1 MSLTK
6 LDIDRFISTLRT
18 KSKEFN
24 SISNVQLASMLEET
38 ISNIKEVSYFWA
50 TICSDNKGTTKT
62 PAEGEEWLGGPFA
75 SVLAT
80 QYYIKSLINDDDL
93 VEGNFNN
100 SENSYKVFPNNF
112 IERITFPFINAKV
125 YFNKSM
131 SFEDI
136 NKFRGFSKRYDIEPS
151 ITLVLGAGNFSSIP
165 YLDVLYHLIT
175 RRSVILLKLN
185 PVNEYL
191 KPVFEKVFKN
201 FIERGYIIVTNG
213 NINESKY
220 MATHPGINHIHL
232 TGSDKTYEDIV
243 YGRELTGNERSIKT
257 LSKINSKPIT
267 SELGNVTPII
277 IHPGK
282 WSTSDIKYQ
291 ARKIVTGK
299 LNNNG
304 FNCIAAQVVVLP
316 DGWGHTET
324 LIKYVK
330 YYMNK
335 AKDRKAYYPDSIER
349 LTKLEKDKSYE
360 RVNSL
365 SCTTPHLTREI
376 KAYNKYELDEVWSST
391 IYFRKIAYSN
401 AEDYVKKSI
410 DYCNNELWGNLGVSV
425 IIKNHNNKFNKH
437 ITNSYI
443 ENLKYGTIAI
453 NEWAAIGYII
463 PQLPWGGF
471 PGNKDNDIQS
481 GQSVVHNSMLFES
494 PLKGIVETKFRISRL
509 IDPPWFIT
517 NRKSRRLFMNLT
529 YFQIN
534 NTKINLIK
542 LIFSALIYCL

>member
-6 LDIDRFISTLRT
+6 LDIDRFITTLRT

-38 ISNIKEVSYFWA
+38 ISNIKEVAFFWA

-80 QYYIKSLINDDDL
+80 QYYIKSLTNDDDL
-93 VEGNFNN
+93 VEKKYN
-100 SENSYKVFPNNF
+100 SEENSYKVFPNNF
-112 IERITFPFINAKV
+112 TERITFPFIDAKV
-125 YFNKSM
+125 IFNKSM
-131 SFEDI
+131 SFDDI
-136 NKFRGFSKRYDIEPS
+136 NKYRGFSKRYDIDPS

-175 RRSVILLKLN
+175 RKSVILLKLN

-191 KPVFEKVFKN
+191 KPVFEKVFQN
-201 FIERGYIIVTNG
+201 FIERGYIIVTTG
-213 NINESKY
+213 NIDESKY
-220 MATHPGINHIHL
+220 MAKHPGINHIHL
-232 TGSDKTYEDIV
+232 TGSDKTFEDIV
-243 YGRELTGNERSIKT
+243 YGRELTDKERKSKS
-257 LSKINSKPIT
+257 LSKINNKPIT

-291 ARKIVTGK
+291 ARKIVTAK

-316 DGWGHTET
+316 DGWGQTET

-330 YYMNK
+330 HYMSK
-335 AKDRKAYYPDSIER
+335 AKERKAYYPESIER
-349 LTKLEKDKSYE
+349 LEKLEKDKGYE
-360 RVNSL
+360 RVNAL
-365 SCTTPHLTREI
+365 SCVTPHLTREI
-376 KAYNKYELDEVWSST
+376 KAYSKFEIDEVWSST
-391 IYFRKIAYSN
+391 IYFKKIEYTSV
-401 AEDYVKKSI
+401 EDFANKAI
-410 DYCNNELWGNLGVSV
+410 DYCNDELWGNLGVSV
-425 IIKNHNNKFNKH
+425 IIKDHDRKFNKH
-437 ITNSYI
+437 ITNLYI
-443 ENLKYGTIAI
+443 DKLNYGTVAI

-471 PGNKDNDIQS
+471 PGNRDNDIQS

-494 PLKGIVETKFRISRL
+494 PLKGVVNTKFRISRL
-509 IDPPWFIT
+509 IDPPWFVT
-517 NRKSRRLFMNLT
+517 NKKARRLFKNLT
-529 YFQIN
+529 YYQIN
-534 NTKINLIK
+534 NSNINFLK
-542 LIFSALIYCL
+542 LIFAALV

>member
-6 LDIDRFISTLRT
+6 LDIDRFITTLRT

-38 ISNIKEVSYFWA
+38 ISNIKEVAFFWA

-80 QYYIKSLINDDDL
+80 QYYIKSLTNDDDL
-93 VEGNFNN
+93 VEKKYN
-100 SENSYKVFPNNF
+100 SEENSYKVFPNSF
-112 IERITFPFINAKV
+112 TERITFPFIDAKV
-125 YFNKSM
+125 IFNKSM

-136 NKFRGFSKRYDIEPS
+136 NKYRGFSKRYDIDPS

-175 RRSVILLKLN
+175 RKSVILLKLN

-191 KPVFEKVFKN
+191 KPVFEKVFQS
-201 FIERGYIIVTNG
+201 FIERGYIIVTTG
-213 NINESKY
+213 NIDESKY
-220 MATHPGINHIHL
+220 MANHPGINNIHL
-232 TGSDKTYEDIV
+232 TGSDKTFEDIV
-243 YGRELTGNERSIKT
+243 YGRELTEKERKSKS
-257 LSKINSKPIT
+257 LSKINNKPIT

-291 ARKIVTGK
+291 ARKIVTAK

-316 DGWGHTET
+316 DGWGQTET
-324 LIKYVK
+324 LIKFVK
-330 YYMNK
+330 HYMSK
-335 AKDRKAYYPDSIER
+335 AKERKAYYPESIER
-349 LTKLEKDKSYE
+349 LEKLEKDKGYE
-360 RVNSL
+360 RVNAL
-365 SCTTPHLTREI
+365 SCVTPHLTREI
-376 KAYNKYELDEVWSST
+376 KAYSKFEINEVWSST
-391 IYFRKIAYSN
+391 IYFKKIEYTSV
-401 AEDYVKKSI
+401 EDFANKAI
-410 DYCNNELWGNLGVSV
+410 DYCNDELWGNLGVSV
-425 IIKNHNNKFNKH
+425 IIKDHDRKFNKH
-437 ITNSYI
+437 ITNLYI
-443 ENLKYGTIAI
+443 DKLNYGTVAI

-471 PGNKDNDIQS
+471 PGNRDNDIQS

-494 PLKGIVETKFRISRL
+494 PLKGVVNTKFRISRI
-509 IDPPWFIT
+509 IDPPWFVT
-517 NRKSRRLFMNLT
+517 NKKARRLFKNLT
-529 YFQIN
+529 YYQIHN
-534 NTKINLIK
+534 SNINFLK
-542 LIFSALIYCL
+542 LIFAALV

>member
-80 QYYIKSLINDDDL
+80 QYYIKSLTNDDDL
-93 VEGNFNN
+93 DEGNFNN

-257 LSKINSKPIT
+257 LSKINPKPIT

-335 AKDRKAYYPDSIER
+335 SKDRKAYYPDSIER

-391 IYFRKIAYSN
+391 IYFRKIGYTN
-401 AEDYVKKSI
+401 AEDYVNKAI

-425 IIKNHNNKFNKH
+425 IIKDHNNKFNKH

-542 LIFSALIYCL
+542 LIFSALI

>member
-6 LDIDRFISTLRT
+6 LDIDRFITTLRT

-24 SISNVQLASMLEET
+24 SINNLQLASMLEET
-38 ISNIKEVSYFWA
+38 ISNIKEVSFFWA

-80 QYYIKSLINDDDL
+80 QYYIKSLTNDEDL
-93 VEGNFNN
+93 TKKKYN
-100 SENSYKVFPNNF
+100 SEENSYKVFPNNF
-112 IERITFPFINAKV
+112 TERITFPFIDAKV
-125 YFNKSM
+125 IFNKSM
-131 SFEDI
+131 SFDDI
-136 NKFRGFSKRYDIEPS
+136 NKYRGFSKRYDIDPS

-175 RRSVILLKLN
+175 RKSVILLKLN

-191 KPVFEKVFKN
+191 KPVFEKVFRN
-201 FIERGYIIVTNG
+201 FIERGYIIVTTG
-213 NINESKY
+213 NIDESKY
-220 MATHPGINHIHL
+220 MASHPGINHIHL
-232 TGSDKTYEDIV
+232 TGSDKTFEDIV
-243 YGRELTGNERSIKT
+243 YGRELTEKERKSKS
-257 LSKINSKPIT
+257 LSKINNKPIT

-291 ARKIVTGK
+291 ARKIVTAK

-304 FNCIAAQVVVLP
+304 FNCIAAQIVVLP
-316 DGWGHTET
+316 DGWGQTDT

-330 YYMNK
+330 HYMSK
-335 AKDRKAYYPDSIER
+335 AKERKAYYPESIER
-349 LTKLEKDKSYE
+349 LEKLEKDKGYE
-360 RVNSL
+360 RVNAL

-376 KAYNKYELDEVWSST
+376 KAYSKFEIDEVWSST
-391 IYFRKIAYSN
+391 IYFKKIEYTSIEDFARKA
-401 AEDYVKKSI
+401 I
-410 DYCNNELWGNLGVSV
+410 DYCNEELWGNLGVSV
-425 IIKNHNNKFNKH
+425 IIKDHDRKFNNH
-437 ITNSYI
+437 ITNLYI
-443 ENLKYGTIAI
+443 DKLKYGTIAI

-471 PGNKDNDIQS
+471 PGNRDNDIQS

-494 PLKGIVETKFRISRL
+494 PLKGVVNTKFRISRL
-509 IDPPWFIT
+509 IDPPWYVT
-517 NRKSRRLFMNLT
+517 NKKARRLFKNLT
-529 YFQIN
+529 YYQIEN
-534 NTKINLIK
+534 SNINFLK
-542 LIFSALIYCL
+542 LIFAALI

>member
-257 LSKINSKPIT
+257 LSKINPKPIT

-335 AKDRKAYYPDSIER
+335 SKDRKAYYPDSIER

-401 AEDYVKKSI
+401 AEDYVKNSI

-542 LIFSALIYCL
+542 LIFSALI

>member
-24 SISNVQLASMLEET
+24 SINNIQLASMLDET
-38 ISNIKEVSYFWA
+38 ISNIKEVSYFWS

-80 QYYIKSLINDDDL
+80 QYYIKSLTNDDDL
-93 VEGNFNN
+93 DEGNFNN

-185 PVNEYL
+185 PVNDYL

-257 LSKINSKPIT
+257 VPKVNSKPIT

-316 DGWGHTET
+316 DGWGHTDT

-391 IYFRKIAYSN
+391 IYFRKIGYTN
-401 AEDYVKKSI
+401 AEDYVNKAI

-425 IIKNHNNKFNKH
+425 IIKDHNNKFNKH

-481 GQSVVHNSMLFES
+481 GQSFVHNSMLFES

-517 NRKSRRLFMNLT
+517 NKKSRRLFMNLT

-542 LIFSALIYCL
+542 LIFSALI

>member
-6 LDIDRFISTLRT
+6 LDIDRFITTLRT

-24 SISNVQLASMLEET
+24 SINNVQLASMLDET

-80 QYYIKSLINDDDL
+80 QYYIKSLTNDDDL
-93 VEGNFNN
+93 DDENFNK

-112 IERITFPFINAKV
+112 IERITFPFISAKV
-125 YFNKSM
+125 FFNKSM
-131 SFEDI
+131 SFDDI

-257 LSKINSKPIT
+257 VTKLNSKPIT

-316 DGWGHTET
+316 DGWGHTDT

-335 AKDRKAYYPDSIER
+335 VKDRKAYYPDSIER

-365 SCTTPHLTREI
+365 SCSTPHLTREI

-391 IYFRKIAYSN
+391 IYFRKIGYSS
-401 AEDYVKKSI
+401 AEDYVKKAT

-425 IIKNHNNKFNKH
+425 IIKDHNNKFNKH

-443 ENLKYGTIAI
+443 ENLRYGTIAI

-481 GQSVVHNSMLFES
+481 GQSFVHNSMLFES

-517 NRKSRRLFMNLT
+517 NKKSRRLFMNLT

-542 LIFSALIYCL
+542 LIFSALI

>member
-6 LDIDRFISTLRT
+6 LDIDRFITTLRT

-38 ISNIKEVSYFWA
+38 ISNIKEVAFFWA

-80 QYYIKSLINDDDL
+80 QYYIKSLTNDDDL
-93 VEGNFNN
+93 TEKKYN
-100 SENSYKVFPNNF
+100 SEENSYKVFPNNF
-112 IERITFPFINAKV
+112 SERITFPFIDAKV
-125 YFNKSM
+125 IFNKSM
-131 SFEDI
+131 SFDDI
-136 NKFRGFSKRYDIEPS
+136 NKYRGFSKRYDIDPS

-175 RRSVILLKLN
+175 RKSVILLKLN

-191 KPVFEKVFKN
+191 KPVFEKVFQN
-201 FIERGYIIVTNG
+201 FIERGYIIVTTG
-213 NINESKY
+213 NIDESKY
-220 MATHPGINHIHL
+220 MANHPGINHIHL
-232 TGSDKTYEDIV
+232 TGSDKTFEDIV
-243 YGRELTGNERSIKT
+243 YGRELTDKERKT
-257 LSKINSKPIT
+257 KSLSKINNKPIT

-291 ARKIVTGK
+291 ARKIVTAK

-316 DGWGHTET
+316 DGWGQTDT
-324 LIKYVK
+324 LIKFVK
-330 YYMNK
+330 HYMSK
-335 AKDRKAYYPDSIER
+335 AKERKAYYPESIER
-349 LTKLEKDKSYE
+349 LEKLEKDKGYE
-360 RVNSL
+360 RVNAL
-365 SCTTPHLTREI
+365 SCVTPHLTREI
-376 KAYNKYELDEVWSST
+376 KAYSKFEIDEVWSST
-391 IYFRKIAYSN
+391 IYFKKIEYTSI
-401 AEDYVKKSI
+401 EDFANKAI
-410 DYCNNELWGNLGVSV
+410 DYCNDELWGNLGVSV
-425 IIKNHNNKFNKH
+425 IIKDHDRKFNKH
-437 ITNSYI
+437 ITNLYI
-443 ENLKYGTIAI
+443 DKLNYGTVAI

-471 PGNKDNDIQS
+471 PGNRDNDIQS

-494 PLKGIVETKFRISRL
+494 PLKGVVNTKFRISRL
-509 IDPPWFIT
+509 IDPPWFVT
-517 NRKSRRLFMNLT
+517 NKKARRLFKNLT
-529 YFQIN
+529 YYQIN
-534 NTKINLIK
+534 NSNINFLK
-542 LIFSALIYCL
+542 LIFAALV

>member
-6 LDIDRFISTLRT
+6 LDIDRFITTLRT
-18 KSKEFN
+18 NSKEFN

-38 ISNIKEVSYFWA
+38 ISNIKEVAFFWA

-80 QYYIKSLINDDDL
+80 QYYIKSLTNEDDL
-93 VEGNFNN
+93 SEKKFNDE
-100 SENSYKVFPNNF
+100 ENSYKVFPNNF
-112 IERITFPFINAKV
+112 IERLTFPFIDAKV

-131 SFEDI
+131 SFDDI
-136 NKFRGFSKRYDIEPS
+136 NRYRGFSKRYDFDPS

-175 RRSVILLKLN
+175 RKSVILLKLN

-191 KPVFEKVFKN
+191 KPVFEKVFQN
-201 FIERGYIIVTNG
+201 FIERGYIIVTTG
-213 NINESKY
+213 NIDESKY

-243 YGRELTGNERSIKT
+243 YGRELTLKEKK
-257 LSKINSKPIT
+257 SKAISKVNNKAIT

-291 ARKIVTGK
+291 ARKIVTAK

-316 DGWGHTET
+316 DGWGQTDT

-330 YYMNK
+330 HYMNK
-335 AKDRKAYYPDSIER
+335 AKDRKAYYPESIER
-349 LTKLEKDKSYE
+349 LEKLEKDKGYE
-360 RVNSL
+360 RVNAL
-365 SCTTPHLTREI
+365 TCVTPHLTREI
-376 KAYNKYELDEVWSST
+376 KSYSKYEIDEVWSTT
-391 IYFRKIAYSN
+391 IYFKKIEYSTN
-401 AEDYVKKSI
+401 EEFANKAI
-410 DYCNNELWGNLGVSV
+410 DYCNDELWGNLGVSV
-425 IIKNHNNKFNKH
+425 IVKDHERKFNKH
-437 ITNSYI
+437 ITNLYI
-443 ENLKYGTIAI
+443 DKLNYGTVAI

-463 PQLPWGGF
+463 PQLPWGGY
-471 PGNKDNDIQS
+471 PGNRDNDVQS

-494 PLKGIVETKFRISRL
+494 PLKGVVNTKFRISRL
-509 IDPPWFIT
+509 IDPPWFVF
-517 NRKSRRLFMNLT
+517 NKKGRRLFRNLT
-529 YFQIN
+529 YYQIN
-534 NTKINLIK
+534 NSNINFLK
-542 LIFSALIYCL
+542 LIIAALI

>member
-6 LDIDRFISTLRT
+6 LDIDRFITTLRT

-24 SISNVQLASMLEET
+24 SISNVQLVSMLEET
-38 ISNIKEVSYFWA
+38 IANIKEVSFFWA

-80 QYYIKSLINDDDL
+80 QYYIKSLTNDDDL
-93 VEGNFNN
+93 AETKYN
-100 SENSYKVFPNNF
+100 SEENSYKVFPNNF
-112 IERITFPFINAKV
+112 TERITFPFIDAKV
-125 YFNKSM
+125 IFNKSM
-131 SFEDI
+131 SFNDI
-136 NKFRGFSKRYDIEPS
+136 NKYRGFSKRYDIDPS

-175 RRSVILLKLN
+175 RKSVILLKLN

-191 KPVFEKVFKN
+191 KPVFEKVFQN
-201 FIERGYIIVTNG
+201 FIERGYIIVTTG
-213 NINESKY
+213 NIDESKY

-232 TGSDKTYEDIV
+232 TGSDKTFEDIV
-243 YGRELTGNERSIKT
+243 YGRELTDKERKAKS
-257 LSKINSKPIT
+257 LSKINNKPIT

-291 ARKIVTGK
+291 ARKIVTAK

-316 DGWGHTET
+316 DGWGQTDT
-324 LIKYVK
+324 LIKFVK
-330 YYMNK
+330 HYMSK
-335 AKDRKAYYPDSIER
+335 AKERKAYYPESIER
-349 LTKLEKDKSYE
+349 LEKLEKDKGYE
-360 RVNSL
+360 RVNAL
-365 SCTTPHLTREI
+365 SCVTPHLTREI
-376 KAYNKYELDEVWSST
+376 KAYSKFEIDEVWSST
-391 IYFRKIAYSN
+391 IYFKKVEYTSI
-401 AEDYVKKSI
+401 EDFANKAVN
-410 DYCNNELWGNLGVSV
+410 YCNDELWGNLGVSV
-425 IIKNHNNKFNKH
+425 IIKDHDRKFNKH
-437 ITNSYI
+437 ITNLYI
-443 ENLKYGTIAI
+443 DKLNYGTVAI

-471 PGNKDNDIQS
+471 PGNRDNDIQS

-494 PLKGIVETKFRISRL
+494 PLKGVVNTKFRISRL
-509 IDPPWFIT
+509 IDPPWFVT
-517 NRKSRRLFMNLT
+517 NKKARRLFRNLT
-529 YFQIN
+529 YYQIN
-534 NTKINLIK
+534 NSNINFLK
-542 LIFSALIYCL
+542 LIFAALV

>member
-6 LDIDRFISTLRT
+6 LDIDRFITTLRT

-38 ISNIKEVSYFWA
+38 ISNIKEVAFFWA

-80 QYYIKSLINDDDL
+80 QYYIKSLTNDDDL
-93 VEGNFNN
+93 VEKKYN
-100 SENSYKVFPNNF
+100 SEENSYKVFPNSF
-112 IERITFPFINAKV
+112 TERITFPFIDAKV
-125 YFNKSM
+125 IFNKSM

-136 NKFRGFSKRYDIEPS
+136 NKYRGFSKRYDIDPS

-175 RRSVILLKLN
+175 RKSVILLKLN

-191 KPVFEKVFKN
+191 KPVFEKVFQS
-201 FIERGYIIVTNG
+201 FIERGYIIVTTG
-213 NINESKY
+213 NIDESKY
-220 MATHPGINHIHL
+220 MANHPGINHIHL
-232 TGSDKTYEDIV
+232 TGSDKTFEDIV
-243 YGRELTGNERSIKT
+243 YGRELTEKERKSKS
-257 LSKINSKPIT
+257 LSKINNKPIT

-291 ARKIVTGK
+291 ARKIVTAK

-316 DGWGHTET
+316 DGWGQTET
-324 LIKYVK
+324 LIKFVK
-330 YYMNK
+330 HYMSK
-335 AKDRKAYYPDSIER
+335 AKERKAYYPESIER
-349 LTKLEKDKSYE
+349 LEKLEKDKGYE

-365 SCTTPHLTREI
+365 SCVTPHLTREI
-376 KAYNKYELDEVWSST
+376 KAYSKFEIDEVWSST
-391 IYFRKIAYSN
+391 IYFKKIEYTSI
-401 AEDYVKKSI
+401 EDFANKAI
-410 DYCNNELWGNLGVSV
+410 DYCNDELWGNLGVSV
-425 IIKNHNNKFNKH
+425 IIKDHDRKFNKH
-437 ITNSYI
+437 ITNLYI
-443 ENLKYGTIAI
+443 EKLNYGTVAI

-471 PGNKDNDIQS
+471 PGNRDNDIQS

-494 PLKGIVETKFRISRL
+494 PLKGVVNTKFRISRI
-509 IDPPWFIT
+509 IDPPWFVT
-517 NRKSRRLFMNLT
+517 NKKARRLFKNLT
-529 YFQIN
+529 YYQIHN
-534 NTKINLIK
+534 SNINFLK
-542 LIFSALIYCL
+542 LIFAALV

>member
-6 LDIDRFISTLRT
+6 LDIDRFITTLRT

-38 ISNIKEVSYFWA
+38 ISNIKEVAFFWA

-80 QYYIKSLINDDDL
+80 QYYIKSLTNDDDL
-93 VEGNFNN
+93 VEKKYN
-100 SENSYKVFPNNF
+100 SEENSYKVFPNSF
-112 IERITFPFINAKV
+112 TERITFPFIDAKV
-125 YFNKSM
+125 IFNKSM

-136 NKFRGFSKRYDIEPS
+136 NKYRGFSKRYDIDPS

-175 RRSVILLKLN
+175 RKSVILLKLN

-191 KPVFEKVFKN
+191 KPVFEKVFQS
-201 FIERGYIIVTNG
+201 FIERGYIIVTTG
-213 NINESKY
+213 NIDESKY
-220 MATHPGINHIHL
+220 MANHPGINNIHL
-232 TGSDKTYEDIV
+232 TGSDKTFEDIV
-243 YGRELTGNERSIKT
+243 YGRELTEKERKSKS
-257 LSKINSKPIT
+257 LSKINNKPIT

-291 ARKIVTGK
+291 ARKIVTAK

-316 DGWGHTET
+316 DGWGQTET

-330 YYMNK
+330 HYMSK
-335 AKDRKAYYPDSIER
+335 TKERKAYYPESIER
-349 LTKLEKDKSYE
+349 LEKLEKDKGYE
-360 RVNSL
+360 RVNAL
-365 SCTTPHLTREI
+365 SCVTPHLTREI
-376 KAYNKYELDEVWSST
+376 KAYSKFEIEEVWSST
-391 IYFRKIAYSN
+391 IYFKKIEYTN
-401 AEDYVKKSI
+401 IEDFANKAI
-410 DYCNNELWGNLGVSV
+410 DYCNDELWGNLGVSV
-425 IIKNHNNKFNKH
+425 IIKDHNRKFNRH
-437 ITNSYI
+437 ITNLYI
-443 ENLKYGTIAI
+443 DKLNYGTVAI

-494 PLKGIVETKFRISRL
+494 PLKGVVNTKFRISKL
-509 IDPPWFIT
+509 IDPPWFVT
-517 NRKSRRLFMNLT
+517 NKKARRLFKNLT
-529 YFQIN
+529 YYQIN
-534 NTKINLIK
+534 NSNINFLK
-542 LIFSALIYCL
+542 LIFAALV

>member
-24 SISNVQLASMLEET
+24 SINNIQLASMLDET

-50 TICSDNKGTTKT
+50 TICSDNKGTTRT

-80 QYYIKSLINDDDL
+80 QYYIKSLTNDDDL
-93 VEGNFNN
+93 DEGNFNN
-100 SENSYKVFPNNF
+100 SENSYKVYPNNF

-185 PVNEYL
+185 PVNDYL

-220 MATHPGINHIHL
+220 MAAHPGINHIHL

-257 LSKINSKPIT
+257 VPKVNSKPIT

-401 AEDYVKKSI
+401 AEDYVKKAT

-425 IIKNHNNKFNKH
+425 IIKDHNNKFNKH

-443 ENLKYGTIAI
+443 ENLRYGTIAI

-481 GQSVVHNSMLFES
+481 GQSFVHNSMLFES

-517 NRKSRRLFMNLT
+517 NNKSRRLFMNLT

-542 LIFSALIYCL
+542 LIFSALI

>member
-6 LDIDRFISTLRT
+6 LEIDRFITTLRT

-24 SISNVQLASMLEET
+24 SISDVQLASMLEET
-38 ISNIKEVSYFWA
+38 ISNIKEVSFFWA

-80 QYYIKSLINDDDL
+80 QYYIKSLTNDDDL
-93 VEGNFNN
+93 SEKKYN
-100 SENSYKVFPNNF
+100 SEENSYKVFPNNF
-112 IERITFPFINAKV
+112 IERITFPFIDAKV
-125 YFNKSM
+125 IFNKSM
-131 SFEDI
+131 SFDDI
-136 NKFRGFSKRYDIEPS
+136 NKYRGFSKRYDIDPS

-175 RRSVILLKLN
+175 RKSVILLKLN

-191 KPVFEKVFKN
+191 KPVFEKVFQN
-201 FIERGYIIVTNG
+201 FIERGYIIVTTG
-213 NINESKY
+213 NIDESKY

-232 TGSDKTYEDIV
+232 TGSDKTFEDIV
-243 YGRELTGNERSIKT
+243 YGRELTEKERKSKS
-257 LSKINSKPIT
+257 LSKINNKPIT

-291 ARKIVTGK
+291 ARKIVTAK

-316 DGWGHTET
+316 DGWGQTET

-330 YYMNK
+330 HYMSK
-335 AKDRKAYYPDSIER
+335 AKERKAYYPESIER
-349 LTKLEKDKSYE
+349 LEKLEKDKGYE
-360 RVNSL
+360 RVNAL
-365 SCTTPHLTREI
+365 SCVTPHLTREI
-376 KAYNKYELDEVWSST
+376 KAYSKFEIDEVWSST
-391 IYFRKIAYSN
+391 IYFKKIEYTSV
-401 AEDYVKKSI
+401 EDFANKAI
-410 DYCNNELWGNLGVSV
+410 DYCNDELWGNLGVSV
-425 IIKNHNNKFNKH
+425 IIKDHDRKFNKH
-437 ITNSYI
+437 ITNLYVDKL
-443 ENLKYGTIAI
+443 NYGTVAI

-471 PGNKDNDIQS
+471 PGNRDNDIQS

-494 PLKGIVETKFRISRL
+494 PLKGVVNTKFRISRI
-509 IDPPWFIT
+509 IDPPWFVT
-517 NRKSRRLFMNLT
+517 NKKARRLFKNLT
-529 YFQIN
+529 YYQIHN
-534 NTKINLIK
+534 SNINFLK
-542 LIFSALIYCL
+542 LIFAALV

>member
-6 LDIDRFISTLRT
+6 LEIDRYVTTLRT

-24 SISNVQLASMLEET
+24 SISNLQLASMLQET
-38 ISNIKEVSYFWA
+38 ISNIKEISFFWA
-50 TICSDNKGTTKT
+50 TICSDNKGITKT

-80 QYYIKSLINDDDL
+80 QQYIDTLTKDNDLNIEKFNNDDK
-93 VEGNFNN
+93 
-100 SENSYKVFPNNF
+100 SYNVFPNNF
-112 IERITFPFINAKV
+112 IDKITFPFINAKV

-131 SFEDI
+131 TFDDI
-136 NKFRGFSKRYDIEPS
+136 NKYRGFSKRYDIDPS

-175 RRSVILLKLN
+175 RKSVILLKLN
-185 PVNEYL
+185 PVNDYL
-191 KPVFEKVFKN
+191 KPVFEKVFQN

-213 NINESKY
+213 DIDESKY
-220 MATHPGINHIHL
+220 MATHPGVNHIHL
-232 TGSDKTYEDIV
+232 TGSDKTYEEIV
-243 YGRELTGNERSIKT
+243 YGKHLTDKEKKLKSIT
-257 LSKINSKPIT
+257 KINTKPIT
-267 SELGNVTPII
+267 SELGNVTPFI

-304 FNCIAAQVVVLP
+304 FNCIAAQVVILP
-316 DGWGHTET
+316 DGWGQTET

-330 YYMNK
+330 LYMNK
-335 AKDRKAYYPDSIER
+335 VKERKAYYPESIER
-349 LTKLEKDKSYE
+349 LQKLEKDKGYD

-365 SCTTPHLTREI
+365 NCVTPHLTREI
-376 KAYNKYELDEVWSST
+376 KAYNKYETNEVWSST
-391 IYFRKIAYSN
+391 IYFKKIEYLN
-401 AEDYVKKSI
+401 AEDYANKSI
-410 DYCNNELWGNLGVSV
+410 DYCNNVLWGNLGVSV
-425 IIKNHNNKFNKH
+425 IIKDYTKKYNRHLTELYINN
-437 ITNSYI
+437 
-443 ENLKYGTIAI
+443 LDYGTIAI

-481 GQSVVHNSMLFES
+481 GQSVVHNSILFES
-494 PLKGIVETKFRISRL
+494 PLKGVVTTKFRISKF
-509 IDPPWFIT
+509 IDPPWFVT
-517 NRKSRRLFMNLT
+517 NKKSRRLFRNLT
-529 YFQIN
+529 YYQIEN
-534 NTKINLIK
+534 SNINLFK
-542 LIFSALIYCL
+542 LISAALL

>member
-6 LDIDRFISTLRT
+6 LDIDRFITTLRT

-38 ISNIKEVSYFWA
+38 ISNIKEVSFFWA

-80 QYYIKSLINDDDL
+80 QYYIKSLTNDDDL
-93 VEGNFNN
+93 AEKKYN
-100 SENSYKVFPNNF
+100 SEENSYKVFPNNF
-112 IERITFPFINAKV
+112 TERITFPFIDAKV
-125 YFNKSM
+125 IFNKSM
-131 SFEDI
+131 SFDDI
-136 NKFRGFSKRYDIEPS
+136 NKYRGFSKRYDIDPS

-175 RRSVILLKLN
+175 RKSVILLKLN

-191 KPVFEKVFKN
+191 KPVFEKVFQN
-201 FIERGYIIVTNG
+201 FIERGYIIVTTG
-213 NINESKY
+213 NIDESKY

-232 TGSDKTYEDIV
+232 TGSDKTFEDIV
-243 YGRELTGNERSIKT
+243 YGRELTDKERKSKSI
-257 LSKINSKPIT
+257 SKINNKSIT

-291 ARKIVTGK
+291 ARKIVTAK

-304 FNCIAAQVVVLP
+304 FNCIAAQIVVLP
-316 DGWGHTET
+316 DGWGQTDT
-324 LIKYVK
+324 LIKFVK
-330 YYMNK
+330 HYMSK
-335 AKDRKAYYPDSIER
+335 AKERKAYYPESIER
-349 LTKLEKDKSYE
+349 LEKLEKDKGYE
-360 RVNSL
+360 RVNAL
-365 SCTTPHLTREI
+365 SCVTPHLTREI
-376 KAYNKYELDEVWSST
+376 KAYSKFEIDEVWSST
-391 IYFRKIAYSN
+391 IYFKKIDYTSI
-401 AEDYVKKSI
+401 EDFANKAI
-410 DYCNNELWGNLGVSV
+410 DYCNDELWGNLGVSV
-425 IIKNHNNKFNKH
+425 IIKDQDRKFNKH
-437 ITNSYI
+437 ITNLYI
-443 ENLKYGTIAI
+443 DKLNYGTVAV

-494 PLKGIVETKFRISRL
+494 PLKGVVNTKFRISRL
-509 IDPPWFIT
+509 IDPPWFVT
-517 NRKSRRLFMNLT
+517 NKKARRLFRNLT
-529 YFQIN
+529 YYQIN
-534 NTKINLIK
+534 NSNINFLK
-542 LIFSALIYCL
+542 LIFAALV

>member
-6 LDIDRFISTLRT
+6 LDIDRFITTLRT

-24 SISNVQLASMLEET
+24 SISNLQLASMLEET
-38 ISNIKEVSYFWA
+38 ISNIKEVSFFWA

-80 QYYIKSLINDDDL
+80 QYYIKSLTNDDDL
-93 VEGNFNN
+93 KEKKYN
-100 SENSYKVFPNNF
+100 SEENSYKVFPNNF
-112 IERITFPFINAKV
+112 TERITFPFIDAKV
-125 YFNKSM
+125 IFNKSM
-131 SFEDI
+131 SFDDI
-136 NKFRGFSKRYDIEPS
+136 NKYRGFSKRYDIDPS

-175 RRSVILLKLN
+175 RKSVILLKLN

-191 KPVFEKVFKN
+191 KPVFEKVFQN
-201 FIERGYIIVTNG
+201 FIERGYIIVTTG
-213 NINESKY
+213 NIDESKY

-232 TGSDKTYEDIV
+232 TGSDKTFEDIV
-243 YGRELTGNERSIKT
+243 YGRELTDKERKAKS
-257 LSKINSKPIT
+257 LSKINNKPIT

-291 ARKIVTGK
+291 ARKIVTAK

-316 DGWGHTET
+316 DGWGQTDT
-324 LIKYVK
+324 LIKFVK
-330 YYMNK
+330 HYMSK
-335 AKDRKAYYPDSIER
+335 AKERKAYYPESIER
-349 LTKLEKDKSYE
+349 LEKLEKDKGYE
-360 RVNSL
+360 RVNAF
-365 SCTTPHLTREI
+365 SCVTPHLTREI
-376 KAYNKYELDEVWSST
+376 KAYSKFEIDEVWSST
-391 IYFRKIAYSN
+391 IYFKKIEYTSI
-401 AEDYVKKSI
+401 EDFANKAI
-410 DYCNNELWGNLGVSV
+410 DYCNDELWGNLGVSV
-425 IIKNHNNKFNKH
+425 IIKDHDRKFNKH
-437 ITNSYI
+437 ITNLYI
-443 ENLKYGTIAI
+443 EKLNYGTVAV

-471 PGNKDNDIQS
+471 PGNRDNDIQS

-494 PLKGIVETKFRISRL
+494 PLKGVVNTKFRISRL
-509 IDPPWFIT
+509 IDPPWFVT
-517 NRKSRRLFMNLT
+517 NKKARRLFRNLT
-529 YFQIN
+529 YYQIN
-534 NTKINLIK
+534 NSNINFLK
-542 LIFSALIYCL
+542 LIFAALV

>member
-6 LDIDRFISTLRT
+6 LDIDRFITTLRT
-18 KSKEFN
+18 KSKEYN
-24 SISNVQLASMLEET
+24 SINNVQLASMLEET
-38 ISNIKEVSYFWA
+38 ISNIKEVSFFWA

-80 QYYIKSLINDDDL
+80 QYYIKSLTNDDDL
-93 VEGNFNN
+93 SEKKYN
-100 SENSYKVFPNNF
+100 SEENSYKVFPNNF
-112 IERITFPFINAKV
+112 IERITFPFIDAKV
-125 YFNKSM
+125 IFNKSM
-131 SFEDI
+131 SFDDI
-136 NKFRGFSKRYDIEPS
+136 NKYRGFSKRYDIDPS

-175 RRSVILLKLN
+175 RKSVILLKLN

-191 KPVFEKVFKN
+191 KPVFEKVFQN
-201 FIERGYIIVTNG
+201 FIERGYIIVTTG
-213 NINESKY
+213 NIDESKY

-232 TGSDKTYEDIV
+232 TGSDKTFEDIV
-243 YGRELTGNERSIKT
+243 YGRELTEKERKSKS
-257 LSKINSKPIT
+257 LSKINNKPIT

-291 ARKIVTGK
+291 ARKIVTAK

-316 DGWGHTET
+316 DGWGQTET

-330 YYMNK
+330 HYMSK
-335 AKDRKAYYPDSIER
+335 AKERKAYYPESIER
-349 LTKLEKDKSYE
+349 LEKLEKDKGYE
-360 RVNSL
+360 RVNAL
-365 SCTTPHLTREI
+365 SCVTPHLTREI
-376 KAYNKYELDEVWSST
+376 KAYSKFEIDEVWSST
-391 IYFRKIAYSN
+391 IYFKKIEYTSV
-401 AEDYVKKSI
+401 EDFANKAI
-410 DYCNNELWGNLGVSV
+410 DYCNDELWGNLGVSV
-425 IIKNHNNKFNKH
+425 IIKDHDRKFNKH
-437 ITNSYI
+437 ITNLYVD
-443 ENLKYGTIAI
+443 ELNYGTVAI

-471 PGNKDNDIQS
+471 PGNRDNDIQS

-494 PLKGIVETKFRISRL
+494 PLKGVVNTKFRISRI
-509 IDPPWFIT
+509 IDPPWFVT
-517 NRKSRRLFMNLT
+517 NKKARRLFKNLT
-529 YFQIN
+529 YYQIHN
-534 NTKINLIK
+534 SNINFLK
-542 LIFSALIYCL
+542 LIFAALV

>member
-24 SISNVQLASMLEET
+24 SINNIQLASMLDET
-38 ISNIKEVSYFWA
+38 ISNIKEVSYFWS

-80 QYYIKSLINDDDL
+80 QYYIKSLTNDDDL
-93 VEGNFNN
+93 DEGNFNN

-185 PVNEYL
+185 PVNDYL

-220 MATHPGINHIHL
+220 MTTHPGINHIHL

-257 LSKINSKPIT
+257 VSKINPKPIT

-542 LIFSALIYCL
+542 LIFSALI

>member
-93 VEGNFNN
+93 DEGNFNN

-257 LSKINSKPIT
+257 LSKINPKPIT

-542 LIFSALIYCL
+542 LIFSALI

>member
-93 VEGNFNN
+93 DEGNFNN

-257 LSKINSKPIT
+257 VSKINPKPIT

-401 AEDYVKKSI
+401 AEDYVKKAT

-425 IIKNHNNKFNKH
+425 IIKNHNSKFNKH

-542 LIFSALIYCL
+542 LIFSALI

>member
-6 LDIDRFISTLRT
+6 LDIDRFITTLRT

-38 ISNIKEVSYFWA
+38 ISNIKEVAFFWA

-80 QYYIKSLINDDDL
+80 QYYIKSLTNDDDL
-93 VEGNFNN
+93 VEKKYN
-100 SENSYKVFPNNF
+100 SEENSYKVFPNSF
-112 IERITFPFINAKV
+112 TERITFPFIDAKV
-125 YFNKSM
+125 IFNKSM

-136 NKFRGFSKRYDIEPS
+136 NKYRGFSKRYDIDPS

-175 RRSVILLKLN
+175 RKSVILLKLN

-191 KPVFEKVFKN
+191 KPVFEKVFQS
-201 FIERGYIIVTNG
+201 FIERGYIIVTTG
-213 NINESKY
+213 NIDESKY
-220 MATHPGINHIHL
+220 MANHPGINNIHL
-232 TGSDKTYEDIV
+232 TGSDKTFEDIV
-243 YGRELTGNERSIKT
+243 YGRELTEKERKSKS
-257 LSKINSKPIT
+257 LSKINNKPIT

-291 ARKIVTGK
+291 ARKIVTAK

-316 DGWGHTET
+316 DGWGQTET
-324 LIKYVK
+324 LIKFVK
-330 YYMNK
+330 HYMSK
-335 AKDRKAYYPDSIER
+335 ANERKAYYPESIER
-349 LTKLEKDKSYE
+349 LEKLEKDKGYE
-360 RVNSL
+360 RVNAL
-365 SCTTPHLTREI
+365 SCVTPHLTREI
-376 KAYNKYELDEVWSST
+376 KAYSKFEIDEVWSST
-391 IYFRKIAYSN
+391 IYFKKIEYTSVENFAN
-401 AEDYVKKSI
+401 KAI
-410 DYCNNELWGNLGVSV
+410 DYCNDELWGNLGVSV
-425 IIKNHNNKFNKH
+425 IIKDHDRKFNKH
-437 ITNSYI
+437 ITNLYVDKL
-443 ENLKYGTIAI
+443 NYGTVPI

-471 PGNKDNDIQS
+471 PGNRDNDIQS

-494 PLKGIVETKFRISRL
+494 PLKGVVNTKFRISRF
-509 IDPPWFIT
+509 IDPPWFVT
-517 NRKSRRLFMNLT
+517 NKKARRLFRNLT
-529 YFQIN
+529 YYQIN
-534 NTKINLIK
+534 NSNINFLK
-542 LIFSALIYCL
+542 LIFAALI

>member
-6 LDIDRFISTLRT
+6 LDIDRFITTLRT

-38 ISNIKEVSYFWA
+38 ISNIKEVAFFWA

-80 QYYIKSLINDDDL
+80 QYYIKSLTNDDDL
-93 VEGNFNN
+93 VEKKYN
-100 SENSYKVFPNNF
+100 SEENSYKVFPNSF
-112 IERITFPFINAKV
+112 TERITFPFIDAKV
-125 YFNKSM
+125 IFNKSM

-136 NKFRGFSKRYDIEPS
+136 NKYRGFSKRYDIDPS

-175 RRSVILLKLN
+175 RKSVILLKLN

-191 KPVFEKVFKN
+191 KPVFEKVFQS
-201 FIERGYIIVTNG
+201 FIERGYIIVTTG
-213 NINESKY
+213 NIDESKY
-220 MATHPGINHIHL
+220 MAKHPGINHIHL
-232 TGSDKTYEDIV
+232 TGSDKTFEDIV
-243 YGRELTGNERSIKT
+243 YGRELTEKERKSKS
-257 LSKINSKPIT
+257 LSKINNKPIT

-291 ARKIVTGK
+291 ARKIVTAK

-316 DGWGHTET
+316 DGWGQTET
-324 LIKYVK
+324 LIKFVK
-330 YYMNK
+330 HYMSK
-335 AKDRKAYYPDSIER
+335 AKERKAYYPESIER
-349 LTKLEKDKSYE
+349 LEKLQKDKGYE
-360 RVNSL
+360 RVNAL
-365 SCTTPHLTREI
+365 SCVTPHLTREI
-376 KAYNKYELDEVWSST
+376 KAYSKFEIDEVWSST
-391 IYFRKIAYSN
+391 IYFKKIEYTSV
-401 AEDYVKKSI
+401 EDFANKAI
-410 DYCNNELWGNLGVSV
+410 DYCNDELWGNLGVSV
-425 IIKNHNNKFNKH
+425 IIKDHDRKFNNH
-437 ITNSYI
+437 ITNLYVD
-443 ENLKYGTIAI
+443 NLNYGTVAI

-471 PGNKDNDIQS
+471 PGNRDNDIQS

-494 PLKGIVETKFRISRL
+494 PLKGVVNTKFRISRI
-509 IDPPWFIT
+509 IDPPWFVT
-517 NRKSRRLFMNLT
+517 NKKARRLFKNLT
-529 YFQIN
+529 YYQIHN
-534 NTKINLIK
+534 SNINFLK
-542 LIFSALIYCL
+542 LIFAALV